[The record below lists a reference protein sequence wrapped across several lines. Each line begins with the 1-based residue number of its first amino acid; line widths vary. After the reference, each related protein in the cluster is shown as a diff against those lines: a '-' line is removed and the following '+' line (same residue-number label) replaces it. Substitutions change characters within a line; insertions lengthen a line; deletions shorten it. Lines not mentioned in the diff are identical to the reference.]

1 MHKPMKDT
9 YMKLITNEQV
19 AELICTQDA
28 VEAMH
33 KAFASAQN
41 SAQQARVRTV
51 AGKTMLS
58 TMGAVL
64 PGAGIAG
71 TKVYI
76 TVNGRFSFAIVL
88 FSMEDGTPLAAIEGD
103 EMTGLRTA
111 AATAVAA
118 EYLAPAKARTLAII
132 GTGVQA
138 RAHVSALCGVRN
150 FSEILVAGV
159 ECQAQFAVE
168 AEEKTGIPAR
178 AVEIAEAA
186 DSADVLLTATRSKT
200 PLFSGELLKNGVF
213 VAAIGASKPDVRELD
228 DTAIR
233 RASAIVVEWKRQAR
247 EEAGDLV
254 MCAPGTFEWSRV
266 IELGDIVAGT
276 TAYARHASDIVIYK
290 AVGVGLEDVALAG
303 LVYQRACA
311 RYGWK

>member
-1 MHKPMKDT
+1 
-9 YMKLITNEQV
+9 MKLITNEQV
-19 AELICTQDA
+19 AELITTQDA

-33 KAFASAQN
+33 KAFSSFQ
-41 SAQQARVRTV
+41 SGAQQTRVRTT

-64 PGAGIAG
+64 PGSGIAG
-71 TKVYI
+71 TKVYT
-76 TVNGRFSFAIVL
+76 TVNGRFRFVIVL
-88 FSMEDGTPLAAIEGD
+88 FSTEDGTPLAAIEGD

-118 EYLAPAKARTLAII
+118 EYLAPAQARTLAII

-138 RAHVSALCGVRN
+138 RSHVPALCGTRD

-159 ECQAQFAVE
+159 EYQAQFAAE

-178 AVEIAEAA
+178 AVGIDEAA
-186 DSADVLLTATRSKT
+186 ASADVLLTVTRSKT
-200 PLFSGELLKNGVF
+200 PLFSGELLKEGAF

-228 DTAIR
+228 DAAIR
-233 RASAIVVEWKRQAR
+233 RASAIVVEWKPQAR

-254 MCAPGTFEWSRV
+254 LCEPDTFDWNRV
-266 IELGDIVAGT
+266 LELGDVVAGT
-276 TAYARHASDIVIYK
+276 ADYARHSSDIVIYK

-303 LVYQRACA
+303 LVYQRACE

>member
-1 MHKPMKDT
+1 
-9 YMKLITNEQV
+9 MKLITNEQV
-19 AELICTQDA
+19 AELITTRDA

-33 KAFASAQN
+33 KAFLSFH
-41 SAQQARVRTV
+41 SVAQQTRVRTT

-64 PGAGIAG
+64 PGSRVAG
-71 TKVYI
+71 TKVYT
-76 TVNGRFSFAIVL
+76 TVNGRFRFVIVL
-88 FSMEDGTPLAAIEGD
+88 FSTEDGRPLAAIEGD
-103 EMTGLRTA
+103 EMTGLRTS

-118 EYLAPAKARTLAII
+118 EYLAPLNARKLAVI

-138 RAHVSALCGVRN
+138 RSHVPALCGVRD

-159 ECQAQFAVE
+159 EGQASFAAE
-168 AEEKTGIPAR
+168 AEAKTGIPAR
-178 AVEIAEAA
+178 AVSIDEAA
-186 DSADVLLTATRSKT
+186 AGADVLLTVTRSKT
-200 PLFSGELLKNGVF
+200 PLFSGELLKEGTF
-213 VAAIGASKPDVRELD
+213 VAAVGASKPDVRELD

-233 RASAIVVEWKRQAR
+233 RASAIVVEWKIQAR

-254 MCAPGTFEWSRV
+254 LCAPDTLDWNRV
-266 IELGDIVAGT
+266 LELGDVIAGT
-276 TAYARHASDIVIYK
+276 AGYTRRSSDLVIYK

-303 LVYQRACA
+303 LVYQRACE

>member
-1 MHKPMKDT
+1 
-9 YMKLITNEQV
+9 MKLITNEQV
-19 AELICTQDA
+19 AELITTQDA

-33 KAFASAQN
+33 KAFSSFQ
-41 SAQQARVRTV
+41 SGAQQTRVRTT

-64 PGAGIAG
+64 PGSGIAG
-71 TKVYI
+71 TKVYT
-76 TVNGRFSFAIVL
+76 TVNGRFRFVIVL
-88 FSMEDGTPLAAIEGD
+88 FSTEDGRPLAAIEGD

-118 EYLAPAKARTLAII
+118 EYLAPAQARTLAII

-138 RAHVSALCGVRN
+138 RSHVPALCGVRD

-159 ECQAQFAVE
+159 EQQAQFAAY

-178 AVEIAEAA
+178 AVDIDEAA
-186 DSADVLLTATRSKT
+186 ASADVLLTVTRSKT
-200 PLFSGELLKNGVF
+200 PLFSGDLLKEGAF

-228 DTAIR
+228 DAAIR
-233 RASAIVVEWKRQAR
+233 RASAIVVEWKPQAR

-254 MCAPGTFEWSRV
+254 LCAPGTFDWNRV
-266 IELGDIVAGT
+266 LELGNVVAGT
-276 TAYARHASDIVIYK
+276 LDYARHSSDIVIYK

-303 LVYQRACA
+303 LAYRRACE